1 MTSCNYSI
9 ILLQET
15 WLKDP
20 IELGGYSLQH
30 ISVKKSKKLGRPSG
44 GLATYISTALLVSTE
59 QLAFSKTD
67 LQAIKITFNNNQHA
81 PLVIF
86 NAYAHQ
92 RKNWK
97 VLLYDEL
104 LNRVEEKGCANPAWD
119 ILVTGDFNAN
129 LMHTPEPDEQLAAEN
144 AIRSV
149 PLQTLPAQKGLDT
162 RGKQL
167 VEALEHMSMRVL
179 NGSIND
185 DVPQSFTHHSA
196 KSTTKIDYTA
206 VSLPLLAHVSKFKI
220 KPTLHSD
227 HSFQHI

>member
-9 ILLQET
+9 ILLEET
-15 WLKDP
+15 WLEDP
-20 IELGGYSLQH
+20 IELGGYSLHH
-30 ISVKKSKKLGRPSG
+30 ISAKKSKKSGRPSG

-67 LQAIKITFNNNQHA
+67 LQAIKITFSNNQHT

-86 NAYAHQ
+86 NVYTHP
-92 RKNWK
+92 RKNRK

-104 LNRVEEKGCANPAWD
+104 LNMVEEIQCANPAWD

-144 AIRSV
+144 AIWSV

-179 NGSIND
+179 NGRIND
-185 DVPQSFTHHSA
+185 DIPPSFTHHSA
-196 KSTTKIDYTA
+196 KCATIIDYTA
-206 VSLPLLAHVSKFKI
+206 VSLPLLV
-220 KPTLHSD
+220 P
-227 HSFQHI
+227 